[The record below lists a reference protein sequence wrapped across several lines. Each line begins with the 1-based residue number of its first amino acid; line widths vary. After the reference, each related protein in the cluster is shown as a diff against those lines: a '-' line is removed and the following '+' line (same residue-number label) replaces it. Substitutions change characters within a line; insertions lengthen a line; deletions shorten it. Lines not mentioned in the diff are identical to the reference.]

1 MRTDDTGQSATHA
14 TLQGQ
19 DGHVETVGSIVASRS
34 WRDGQVVDDDVRLEE
49 IPSAVRQPEGVVW
62 IDLLRPT
69 PDELGAIAAEL
80 GISATSVED
89 ALAPFERP
97 KLVRY
102 DTHLFFTAYA
112 TWMVPPD
119 PAAPGEG
126 RLRSSR
132 ISGIVL
138 PTALVTVRVDD
149 GFDMGP
155 VLDLWEANSEL
166 LKHGSGTLVHGLL
179 DVIVDSHF
187 DTIQQLDDT
196 VEELEDVLFEERRTG
211 KVFAR
216 SVFQLRKDLVQ
227 LRRLVLPMREVVS
240 GLLRHSKTG
249 DAEIDTWYDD
259 LYDHVL
265 RASEW
270 TESLRDMVS
279 SLFETNLSLQ
289 DSRLNEIMKK
299 LAAWAAIIAVP
310 TAITG
315 WFGQNIP
322 YPGFGHTSGL
332 WLSALLIAGMSG
344 TLFWVFKRQDWI

>member
-1 MRTDDTGQSATHA
+1 M
-14 TLQGQ
+14 
-19 DGHVETVGSIVASRS
+19 DGVRSIVASRS
-34 WRDGQVVDDDVRLEE
+34 WRSGLVVDDDVRLEE
-49 IPSAVRQPEGVVW
+49 IPGAVRDPENVVW

-69 PDELGAIAAEL
+69 SEELGAIAAEL
-80 GISATSVED
+80 GIPATAVED

-102 DTHLFFTAYA
+102 ETHLFFTAYA
-112 TWMVPPD
+112 TWMAPPD
-119 PAAPGEG
+119 PLAPGAG
-126 RLRSSR
+126 RLRAAR
-132 ISGIVL
+132 ISGIVM

-149 GFDMGP
+149 GFDMHA
-155 VLDLWEANSEL
+155 VLELWQTNADLL
-166 LKHGSGTLVHGLL
+166 THGSGALVHGLL

-187 DTIQQLDDT
+187 DTIQQLDDI
-196 VEELEDVLFEERRTG
+196 VEELEDALFEERRTG
-211 KVFAR
+211 RAFAR

-240 GLLRHSKTG
+240 GLLRHSRTG
-249 DAEIDTWYDD
+249 SAELDIWYDD

-322 YPGFGHTSGL
+322 YPGFGHTTGL
-332 WLSALLIAGMSG
+332 WMSAALIAGMSG
-344 TLFWVFKRQDWI
+344 LLFWAFKRQDWL